1 MIMGLQRILGAS
13 YMKRRK
19 LITLIDFEP
28 VQEESMAS
36 PDSRQLSNYEEF
48 SRQALPR
55 FFRAALEEAID
66 KNTQPIEE
74 KLKSQLVDMIRD
86 CQDRVFSTYRSKFHS
101 NTTATPAASML
112 LNPRLRPPSP
122 DPDFEG
128 QTNLDSQKVDLQLD
142 QPSDI
147 LGTFF
152 HEAPAPK
159 SLDLP
164 SKFQLVFGNA
174 SMLPVTNAPSELSS
188 ISDPSMLYSSNSL
201 GTEYTVATDA
211 SNASGFRTQPEDDH
225 PFTYL
230 NESGLKPDDE
240 NTTAGTSFDF
250 DPEFPM
256 EDLFVLFSDSGNC

>member
-1 MIMGLQRILGAS
+1 M
-13 YMKRRK
+13 
-19 LITLIDFEP
+19 IDFEP
-28 VQEESMAS
+28 IQEESTAS
-36 PDSRQLSNYEEF
+36 PDSQQLSNYEEF

-86 CQDRVFSTYRSKFHS
+86 CQDRVFSTYRSRFPS

-112 LNPRLRPPSP
+112 LNPRLSTFSP
-122 DPDFEG
+122 DPNSEG
-128 QTNLDSQKVDLQLD
+128 QANLDTQGVGLQLD

-152 HEAPAPK
+152 HEAPAPN
-159 SLDLP
+159 SLDQP
-164 SKFQLVFGNA
+164 SEFDLVFGNA
-174 SMLPVTNAPSELSS
+174 SMLPVTNVPSELSS
-188 ISDPSMLYSSNSL
+188 ISDPSMLYSTNSL

-211 SNASGFRTQPEDDH
+211 SNAGGFRTQPEDDH

-230 NESGLKPDDE
+230 DESGSKPDDE
-240 NTTAGTSFDF
+240 NRAAGASYDF
-250 DPEFPM
+250 DPEIPM
-256 EDLFVLFSDSGNC
+256 EDLLVLFPDSGSC